1 MSTYLSSSYPRLVI
15 SLTLILSFF
24 SVLFSGDVWAGNQ
37 STSNRQ
43 GWPTRRVGGGSRGCV
58 SENTDNHD
66 YLPHLLHGATRV
78 LQLTQQCRPLIALVP
93 EGLAITTQTLPSLW
107 FYLPQVKNS
116 DHTVIEFVLRDEA
129 DQLVYEATFKPT
141 HQEDKISSFQLSQSQ
156 TFKGLVAGKAYHW
169 YLSVINKAQDR
180 AHDDVVEGWVQRVPI
195 SSEIA
200 QQLALA
206 TPLEKV
212 QIYQEANL
220 WPEAIALMASL
231 KQMQP
236 NDLRISQMWQQLV
249 TSPELPLQAN

>member
-1 MSTYLSSSYPRLVI
+1 MSTYLSSRYPQSVI
-15 SLTLILSFF
+15 NLTLIISFF

-37 STSNRQ
+37 SESNRQ
-43 GWPTRRVGGGSRGCV
+43 GWPTRRVGGGSRGC
-58 SENTDNHD
+58 SPENTDND
-66 YLPHLLHGATRV
+66 ESLPHLLRGATRV

-93 EGLAITTQTLPSLW
+93 EGLTITTQTLPSLW
-107 FYLPQVKNS
+107 FYFAQVKNS
-116 DHTVIEFVLRDEA
+116 DRTVIEFVLRDEA

-141 HQEDKISSFQLSQSQ
+141 HQEGEITSFQLSQSQ

-180 AHDDVVEGWVQRVPI
+180 AHDDVVEGWVQRVSI
-195 SSEIA
+195 SSTLA

-212 QIYQEANL
+212 QIYQEADL

-231 KQMQP
+231 KQMHP
-236 NDLRISQMWQQLV
+236 NDLSISQMWKQLIA
-249 TSPELPLQAN
+249 SPELPLQAN